1 VGAGKTE
8 GNTGAFAKEKAVR
21 VVEGVE
27 LVMLARP

>member
-1 VGAGKTE
+1 MT
-8 GNTGAFAKEKAVR
+8 GNARGFAKEKAVR